1 MNEIDVNRVLAQIRT
16 LSAQASN
23 KPAAAA
29 QTGAATGPGFDKI
42 VSNAIGKV
50 NETQNDATRMQQAF
64 ETGDPS
70 ADLASVMLAQA
81 KAQVSFKAMSEVRNR
96 LVSAYQDIMNMPV

>member
-1 MNEIDVNRVLAQIRT
+1 MNDIDVSRVLSQIRV
-16 LSAQASN
+16 LSAQAAN
-23 KPAAAA
+23 KPVAPAAAESA
-29 QTGAATGPGFDKI
+29 GFDKLI
-42 VSNAIGKV
+42 GGAIGKV
-50 NETQNDATRMQQAF
+50 NDAQADATRLQKAF
-64 ETGDPS
+64 ELGDPS